1 MLYVCIYICMIL
13 VGVSR
18 KKIFPSA
25 YTHPSRN
32 APLPQRPNQ
41 APIHSGSSPQPPL
54 LERAYSI
61 SITAIFKLNF
71 WIFGKR
77 NKSLV
82 MRTKRLQ
89 IADSESRR
97 NRTQEGL
104 SWQSFLKMTSSIS
117 KNTKNLPEGT
127 PIPDRSMQHL
137 KGGNRKEKSS
147 PCTNGPIPS
156 LADALTM

>member
-1 MLYVCIYICMIL
+1 MYIYLYVPCRCQPP
-13 VGVSR
+13 
-18 KKIFPSA
+18 KKSFLRLTPAPS
-25 YTHPSRN
+25 SN
-32 APLPQRPNQ
+32 APILQVPNE
-41 APIHSGSSPQPPL
+41 APIHSGSSPQPIPL

-61 SITAIFKLNF
+61 SVTAIFKLNF

-89 IADSESRR
+89 IADSESRK

-127 PIPDRSMQHL
+127 LIPDRSMQYL
-137 KGGNRKEKSS
+137 K
-147 PCTNGPIPS
+147 
-156 LADALTM
+156 